1 MPRLRAGDSLDE
13 MTERERGSRIPVGVL
28 GATGAVG
35 QRLVQRLDGHP
46 WLEVR
51 EVGASRQ
58 SAGRPYGE
66 AVTWRLPGEVPAAVA
81 ALRVKGVDEPWESR
95 ILFSALDAAVAAG
108 VETELAGRGHAVVSN
123 AGSHRLEPD
132 VPLLIPEVNP
142 DHLGLLALQRRRW
155 PGAIVTNPNC
165 SAIGLCLVLG
175 PLHRA
180 FGVEAVEV
188 VTLQSLSGAGYP
200 GVPALDAA
208 DNVIPFIEG
217 EEQKLLEEPRKI
229 LGRWTGNAVEPSTMR
244 VSAQVHRV
252 PVSEG
257 HQLALSVKLGQ
268 RVWPDEVAAAL
279 SRFRGRPQELG
290 LPSAPRFP
298 VHVLTAPDR
307 PQPRLDR
314 DREGGMAVTVGRVRR
329 CPVLD
334 VRLSVLVHNTIRGA
348 AGAAILNAELC
359 VAERHIDV
367 GRPA

>member
-1 MPRLRAGDSLDE
+1 
-13 MTERERGSRIPVGVL
+13 MTERIGRERIPVGIL

-35 QRLVQRLDGHP
+35 QRLVERLDGHA
-46 WLEVR
+46 WFEVR

-66 AVTWRLPGEVPAAVA
+66 AVTWRLPGDVPAAVA
-81 ALRVKGVDEPWESR
+81 GLRVKDVTEPWESVL
-95 ILFSALDAAVAAG
+95 LFSALDAAVAGG
-108 VETELAGRGHAVVSN
+108 VEAQLAARGHAVMSN
-123 AGSHRLEPD
+123 ARSHRLDPD

-142 DHLGLLALQRRRW
+142 DHLGLLALQRERG
-155 PGAIVTNPNC
+155 PGILVTNPNC
-165 SAIGLCLVLG
+165 SAIGLCLALA

-200 GVPALDAA
+200 GVAALDAA

-217 EEQKLLEEPRKI
+217 EEPKLVEEPRKV
-229 LGRWTGNAVEPSTMR
+229 LGRWTGAAVEPAQMT

-257 HQLALSVKLGQ
+257 HQLALSVKLRQ
-268 RVWPDEVAAAL
+268 AASPEEVSATLARL
-279 SRFRGRPQELG
+279 RGRPQELA

-298 VHVLTAPDR
+298 IHVLSEPDR

-314 DREGGMAVTVGRVRR
+314 DRERGMAITVGRVRR

-359 VAERHIDV
+359 VAERHIPIES
-367 GRPA
+367 RP